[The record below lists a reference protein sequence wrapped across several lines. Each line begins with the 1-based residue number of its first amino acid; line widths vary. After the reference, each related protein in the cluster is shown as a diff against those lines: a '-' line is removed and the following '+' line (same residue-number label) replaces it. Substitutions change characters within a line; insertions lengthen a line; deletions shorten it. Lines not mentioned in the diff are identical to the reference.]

1 MEMIIEEIEP
11 VKKRN
16 PIVYVFTKGV
26 INVHHLILKKKQ
38 QLNTVLLINW
48 KIWLM

>member
-11 VKKRN
+11 VKK
-16 PIVYVFTKGV
+16 
-26 INVHHLILKKKQ
+26 KKSNCLCIYEGCDKRSSFNFKEKQ